1 MAHDII
7 VETSKVLTSVID
19 GSVFTITIDTDPMYV
34 TVKQFKGPPQPIN
47 QTIKI
52 MAHDIFTFCTA
63 LGTFGRT

>member
-7 VETSKVLTSVID
+7 VETSKVLTSTID
-19 GSVFTITIDTDPMYV
+19 GSTFTITIGTDPMYV
-34 TVKQFKGPPQPIN
+34 TVKQVKGSPGPIN